1 MPNNDTTPPE
11 PVNSPQPTVADRV
24 LFPQVDIGQIVSLV
38 LWPVAILMV
47 FQRSVILGVNGDRTD
62 DFAPVYRAALA
73 FLRSEPVYTE
83 NYNTVDPHYLYPPS
97 GSMLMAP
104 LGYLDPERARWLFIF
119 VSVVVLVLCAYLITR
134 MFGYSLKSPVM
145 PVVLFVFFL
154 SETVAHTLIFVNF
167 NSFVLLGELAFMML
181 ALKHKDLWAGI
192 PLGITFAVKP
202 VLAVLLLLPLLNRQW
217 KVFIGAAGVPILL
230 TAMAWPL
237 SADPGSFI
245 TRTAPYL
252 FEARDYYNSS
262 IVGNGAYFGVQTWL
276 VVLLRIA
283 FVLMAAF
290 SLWFLYRHY
299 RKTDELLWLATS
311 SGVLLCT
318 SWLVGSLGQGYYSM
332 LLFPLLM
339 TVLMR
344 GSTMRNWPAW
354 LGVYGCFTFDAF
366 YSDRWEAFGR
376 AVEYNKVTWG
386 WSLLM
391 ISVFCVLLFRYLD
404 LRKTDQ
410 VEVTGSSTRP
420 AAPAGV

>member
-1 MPNNDTTPPE
+1 
-11 PVNSPQPTVADRV
+11 
-24 LFPQVDIGQIVSLV
+24 VDIGRIVSLV

-119 VSVVVLVLCAYLITR
+119 GSVVVLVLCAYLITR

-167 NSFVLLGELAFMML
+167 NAFVLLGELAFMML
-181 ALKHKDLWAGI
+181 ALKHKDLWAGV
-192 PLGITFAVKP
+192 PLGITLAVKP

>member
-1 MPNNDTTPPE
+1 
-11 PVNSPQPTVADRV
+11 
-24 LFPQVDIGQIVSLV
+24 
-38 LWPVAILMV
+38 
-47 FQRSVILGVNGDRTD
+47 
-62 DFAPVYRAALA
+62 
-73 FLRSEPVYTE
+73 
-83 NYNTVDPHYLYPPS
+83 
-97 GSMLMAP
+97 
-104 LGYLDPERARWLFIF
+104 
-119 VSVVVLVLCAYLITR
+119 
-134 MFGYSLKSPVM
+134 
-145 PVVLFVFFL
+145 
-154 SETVAHTLIFVNF
+154 VNF

>member
-1 MPNNDTTPPE
+1 M
-11 PVNSPQPTVADRV
+11 NSPQPTVADRV
-24 LFPQVDIGQIVSLV
+24 LFPQVDIGRIVSLV